1 MPHYGIIILMT
12 LKYTISVLMMSVIIS
27 LIATDMEDVLAIS
40 ETALHQSYDG
50 YCIYEKQYNYTIT
63 FGEVKR
69 ICSNYDETVL
79 VEMRGVMSNATLT
92 VDVPYSDMTLM
103 TNENYLN
110 FYFLIDAEEDS
121 EILNHLKV
129 THQYT
134 DYQTF
139 NFDLL
144 PSNNFVEI
152 IYPYSMTPG
161 NDKTD
166 GTDHDYNLT
175 IPILKI
181 EKTPCKSEFTSL
193 TKSDKSKTV
202 CVKLTSVEKFLD
214 RGFTRV
220 TVITPTSLE
229 VTSEKY
235 VYSGGGVAT
244 FTGHGTSSQFIPA
257 LYTIDIPTTISVGET
272 FSIPYTLSWYD
283 PNGEPIYLDSTITN
297 IEGLQNHIRFFMP
310 EEFTVLKED
319 AIFEWKM
326 ADVYSPH
333 YGDWYMFK
341 EFYSSDVLSGTIEVR
356 LDKPLYH
363 DRDMII
369 FIIGGDELKFQTQ
382 RSDDGL
388 VLVASDNLI
397 DEYDKLQFYH
407 LFNHWEDGDV
417 DWRYELTYNE
427 DVEHIPQIRT
437 APQVASDEPQIDIY
451 LEDHVW
457 SDYADFLRDVIG
469 NGGNFSEYLE
479 TPTFTQKFID
489 DFTEAYP
496 EFKLQ
501 SARQITGEQNSYT
514 VTS

>member
-1 MPHYGIIILMT
+1 MTIKYNISMLLALATIIILAT
-12 LKYTISVLMMSVIIS
+12 NANGFSVYAESEIILSPYKQHQQGIS
-27 LIATDMEDVLAIS
+27 
-40 ETALHQSYDG
+40 
-50 YCIYEKQYNYTIT
+50 IYQIQ
-63 FGEVKR
+63 
-69 ICSNYDETVL
+69 CSDSKIL
-79 VEMRGVMSNATLT
+79 LEMPRGTPACVN
-92 VDVPYSDMTLM
+92 
-103 TNENYLN
+103 
-110 FYFLIDAEEDS
+110 EDS
-121 EILNHLKV
+121 V
-129 THQYT
+129 
-134 DYQTF
+134 
-139 NFDLL
+139 
-144 PSNNFVEI
+144 
-152 IYPYSMTPG
+152 
-161 NDKTD
+161 DK
-166 GTDHDYNLT
+166 L
-175 IPILKI
+175 
-181 EKTPCKSEFTSL
+181 
-193 TKSDKSKTV
+193 
-202 CVKLTSVEKFLD
+202 LD
-214 RGFTRV
+214 RGFVKVAV
-220 TVITPTSLE
+220 TTPTSLGINPD
-229 VTSEKY
+229 KY
-235 VYSGGGVAT
+235 VYSGGGDKVS
-244 FTGHGTSSQFIPA
+244 GHGTSQFIPA

-283 PNGEPIYLDSTITN
+283 PNGEPIYLDSTIAN

-319 AIFEWKM
+319 TIFEWKM

-407 LFNHWEDGDV
+407 LFYHYEDGDI
-417 DWRYELTYNE
+417 DWRYELSYNE

-457 SDYADFLRDVIG
+457 SDYADFLRDVIK
-469 NGGNFSEYLE
+469 NGDNFSEYLE

-489 DFTEAYP
+489 DFTETYP
-496 EFKLQ
+496 EFKL
-501 SARQITGEQNSYT
+501 
-514 VTS
+514 